1 LKEVAL
7 AGSSGSKAMKR
18 VPQQILNIAVKATGE
33 GSQNSNGHQLI
44 VALHKCTSQSD
55 QQCFLQVALNCLGKQ
70 VTFLFGV

>member
-7 AGSSGSKAMKR
+7 AGSSGSKAMKQ

-55 QQCFLQVALNCLGKQ
+55 QQ
-70 VTFLFGV
+70 